1 MAWRR
6 STKSKYGNKP
16 VELMFKGKMTRF
28 DSMKEGA
35 RALDLELMEKKG
47 VISNLQRQTKF
58 ELRPAFY
65 DEGKRVQAWVYKAD
79 FTYYEN
85 GEYIVEDVKGVK
97 TQVYKEKR
105 NQMLYRHGIRIKET

>member
-1 MAWRR
+1 MYRRR
-6 STKSKYGNKP
+6 SNSKYGNKP

-28 DSMKEGA
+28 ASMKEGA

-47 VISNLQRQTKF
+47 VISDLKTQVKF

-85 GEYIVEDVKGVK
+85 GEYVVEDVKGVK